1 MGLSDLEKGSSLLNN
16 FATRFESID
25 GKLIGKD
32 GKPLKVYSHIHF
44 REPVNEIVEQGL
56 QSPIV
61 NNIMEPCEEVNDQ
74 EDQVNIGDGNSDVGS
89 VKACSYALVLNDKT
103 NTPKVTFMYMNV
115 DDVYL
120 DTTAGNAG
128 LGNVKLHWPRL
139 RKLVIFFVN
148 TVYGY
153 FIGKRLAFPIVENYV
168 KTTWAKY
175 GIERVMLKNGFL
187 FFQFSMK
194 EGMEKVLEN
203 GPWLIH
209 LMPIILNVWTPNARL
224 KKDKITKPIMLDA
237 YTSNMCVMS
246 WGRNTYARA
255 LIEVLFKKALVESL
269 VVVIPYPNGLGHSM
283 ETIKVV
289 KPTMTSDDRFV
300 EINQKHRKGKK
311 LSKPKHINGV
321 RSTKP
326 KPNYYYRPIS
336 KPASGNGE
344 ASTSQTKYNKES
356 YIPVRNGKT
365 VLDLQDLKYV
375 SLKNLFVA
383 LRNEDDIFDVN
394 NVQRNKDDTFGSSNH
409 DSDNEEVEEV
419 FVEKAPPR
427 RLPGKLVYYFDRDD
441 IEEVEH
447 ENANSKK
454 G

>member
-1 MGLSDLEKGSSLLNN
+1 MGLSDLEKGSPLLNN
-16 FATRFESID
+16 FATRFKSID

-32 GKPLKVYSHIHF
+32 G
-44 REPVNEIVEQGL
+44 
-56 QSPIV
+56 
-61 NNIMEPCEEVNDQ
+61 VNDQ

-128 LGNVKLHWPRL
+128 LGNVKL
-139 RKLVIFFVN
+139 VSFSS
-148 TVYGY
+148 
-153 FIGKRLAFPIVENYV
+153 
-168 KTTWAKY
+168 
-175 GIERVMLKNGFL
+175 MLKETTQKKRVHLSELHNDEIVTSADVSIPL
-187 FFQFSMK
+187 ASVEEI
-194 EGMEKVLEN
+194 EGMEKVLEDR
-203 GPWLIH
+203 PWLIH
-209 LMPIILNVWTPNARL
+209 LMPIILNVWTPNARP

-237 YTSNMCVMS
+237 YTSNMCGMS

-269 VVVIPYPNGLGHSM
+269 VVVISYPNGSGHSM
-283 ETIKVV
+283 ETIKVEYEWQ
-289 KPTMTSDDRFV
+289 PLRCDTCNIFDHNDDRCP
-300 EINQKHRKGKK
+300 KK
-311 LSKPKHINGV
+311 
-321 RSTKP
+321 
-326 KPNYYYRPIS
+326 
-336 KPASGNGE
+336 E
-344 ASTSQTKYNKES
+344 TS
-356 YIPVRNGKT
+356 IPVRNGKNSP
-365 VLDLQDLKYV
+365 DLQDLKYV

-394 NVQRNKDDTFGSSNH
+394 NVQRKKDDTFGSSNH

-419 FVEKAPPR
+419 FFEKAPPKKTPR
-427 RLPGKLVYYFDRDD
+427 KISPKRNVAFSPETKVHYFNRDD